1 MKENA
6 SEKKQPHFEGLKV
19 AAFESRRSTEMSN
32 LISKMG
38 GVPDVTPSMREIPI
52 EKNRVAIDFA
62 HRVLTGEINHV
73 LILTGVGFEYLMEAI
88 SIEFV

>member
-52 EKNRVAIDFA
+52 EKN
-62 HRVLTGEINHV
+62 
-73 LILTGVGFEYLMEAI
+73 
-88 SIEFV
+88 IEGKVSEKPKVDPVEDSTMKSVKPEKVDPIE